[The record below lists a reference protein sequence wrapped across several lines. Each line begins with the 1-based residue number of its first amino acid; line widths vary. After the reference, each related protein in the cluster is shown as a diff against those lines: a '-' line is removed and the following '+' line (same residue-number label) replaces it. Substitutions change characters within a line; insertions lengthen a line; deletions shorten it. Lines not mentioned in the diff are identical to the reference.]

1 MDEARQLLCLMVH
14 AQPKLGLDISEQLL
28 LRFHSPDAFWS
39 ATRADIPLV
48 ASAAVNQSLLEL
60 WRAGE
65 HSAPWQQALLW
76 QQQLAAQQITLL
88 SPLDDQYPPLLRDIP
103 GRPGVLYVRGQV
115 AALSLPQLAVVGSR
129 KASRSGLELAQ
140 SFARELAASGF
151 AITSGLAL
159 GIDTAAHRGALAAAG
174 TTLAVLG
181 TGVDRVY
188 PLRNQQLAQELLGR
202 GALISEFPLG
212 TTALPHH
219 FPRRNRILAGL
230 SLGTLVV
237 EAASRSGSLITA
249 RLALD
254 YNREVF
260 AIPGS
265 IHNPNSKGSHRLIRE
280 GAKLVE
286 TTTDIV
292 EELGGLLRLL
302 HESTDVATASAGA
315 RPPLAPHLAAVLE
328 AIDYHMTPFDTIARR
343 SGVSSADLNGFL
355 LELELAQWIEAAAG
369 AWQRCR

>member
-1 MDEARQLLCLMVH
+1 
-14 AQPKLGLDISEQLL
+14 
-28 LRFHSPDAFWS
+28 
-39 ATRADIPLV
+39 
-48 ASAAVNQSLLEL
+48 
-60 WRAGE
+60 
-65 HSAPWQQALLW
+65 
-76 QQQLAAQQITLL
+76 
-88 SPLDDQYPPLLRDIP
+88 
-103 GRPGVLYVRGQV
+103 
-115 AALSLPQLAVVGSR
+115 
-129 KASRSGLELAQ
+129 
-140 SFARELAASGF
+140 
-151 AITSGLAL
+151 
-159 GIDTAAHRGALAAAG
+159 
-174 TTLAVLG
+174 
-181 TGVDRVY
+181 
-188 PLRNQQLAQELLGR
+188 
-202 GALISEFPLG
+202 
-212 TTALPHH
+212 
-219 FPRRNRILAGL
+219 
-230 SLGTLVV
+230 LGTLVV